1 MNALPPEAV
10 SRRGDEVLRE
20 HFPGADSNR
29 ILVVVRYPDGTPLTA
44 ERVGG
49 LYDLSR
55 WLAARPNVARVESL
69 VDLDPSVTREQ
80 YQQLATAPA
89 EMRPPG
95 VTQLL
100 RQTVGG
106 RLALLVVST
115 ALKPSSTRGARPR
128 RGDPRVA
135 SAARGRGARDRAR
148 PPSISTSST
157 WSRATP
163 R

>member
-1 MNALPPEAV
+1 MGSGDVNALPPEAV

-44 ERVGG
+44 ARVGG

-80 YQQLATAPA
+80 YQQLATPA
-89 EMRPPG
+89 ECARPAWPG
-95 VTQLL
+95 AAAD
-100 RQTVGG
+100 GG
-106 RLALLVVST
+106 AAWLSSWSRPRW
-115 ALKPSSTRGARPR
+115 PSSTEARPG
-128 RGDPRVA
+128 RGDPGVHPRLKGEVLVTGQTA
-135 SAARGRGARDRAR
+135 FDLDTSTGQRHAR
-148 PPSISTSST
+148 
-157 WSRATP
+157 
-163 R
+163 